1 MPVRHCERGQ
11 RNNSEAAPGLFGCF
25 VSRHDGAFVP
35 IAALAAMLVLC
46 LASLAFAFDF
56 PALTGR
62 VVDQAGV
69 IQSGTRSDIEE
80 MLKNLED
87 KSGIQL
93 VVATVKSLE
102 GSDIE
107 TYANQLFR
115 TWKLGEAKKN
125 NGVLLLVAPTEHKV
139 RIEVGYGLEGTL
151 TDALS
156 SVLISSDIVPR
167 FKTGDFSGGIE
178 RGVDGI
184 ISILNGDS
192 AEWQPKVP
200 LRSDDQFVSE
210 LIPILFVVIFI
221 TILVIAVGRSLWSGH
236 YVTRSGRQVWVPTPG
251 SSGSSSWSS
260 SRGSS
265 SSSSSDSGFSGG
277 GGSSGGGGASG
288 SW

>member
-1 MPVRHCERGQ
+1 MPLRHCERGQ
-11 RNNSEAAPGLFGCF
+11 RISSETAPELFRRFASC
-25 VSRHDGAFVP
+25 HDGVLVP
-35 IAALAAMLVLC
+35 VTALLFLC
-46 LASLAFAFDF
+46 LTSFAFAFNF
-56 PALTGR
+56 PTLTGR

-69 IQSGTRSDIEE
+69 IQSGTKSDIEE

-125 NGVLLLVAPTEHKV
+125 NGVLLLVAPAEHKV

-167 FKTGDFSGGIE
+167 FKTGDFSGGIA

-192 AEWQPKVP
+192 AEWQPKAAV
-200 LRSDDQFVSE
+200 RSDDHFSNE
-210 LIPILFVVIFI
+210 LIPILFVVIF
-221 TILVIAVGRSLWSGH
+221 TVILIFMIGRSLRAGH
-236 YVTRSGRQVWVPTPG
+236 DVTRNGRRGYVTAS
-251 SSGSSSWSS
+251 SLSGSSSWSS
-260 SRGSS
+260 SSDSS

>member
-1 MPVRHCERGQ
+1 MDFDCIKPRGLWLWI
-11 RNNSEAAPGLFGCF
+11 PGSSFARPGMTVCL
-25 VSRHDGAFVP
+25 AFLC
-35 IAALAAMLVLC
+35 IAFSHAFALAL
-46 LASLAFAFDF
+46 DF

-69 IQSGTRSDIEE
+69 MTAQSKGDVEAKSKALEE
-80 MLKNLED
+80 

-93 VVATVKSLE
+93 VVATVKSLQ
-102 GSDIE
+102 GGDIE

-115 TWKLGEAKKN
+115 SWKLGDAKKN
-125 NGVLLLVAPTEHKV
+125 NGVLLLVAPAEHKV

-156 SVLISSDIVPR
+156 SVIVSSAIVPR
-167 FKTGDFSGGIE
+167 FKSNDFSGGTE

-184 ISILNGDS
+184 VSVLSGDT

-200 LRSDDQFVSE
+200 LRSNDDLGFALVVVWCAFV
-210 LIPILFVVIFI
+210 IIAIIVVGY
-221 TILVIAVGRSLWSGH
+221 LG
-236 YVTRSGRQVWVPTPG
+236 TRSGRYVTRGGRQVFVPTA
-251 SSGSSSWSS
+251 SSSSSSSWG
-260 SRGSS
+260 GSS
-265 SSSSSDSGFSGG
+265 SSDSGSSDSGFSGD

>member
-1 MPVRHCERGQ
+1 MPLRHCECGQ
-11 RNNSEAAPGLFGCF
+11 GNSSETAPGLFRRF
-25 VSRHDGAFVP
+25 ALRHDGAFVAV
-35 IAALAAMLVLC
+35 AALLFVC
-46 LASLAFAFDF
+46 LTSFAFSFDF

-69 IQSGTRSDIEE
+69 IKSGTKSDIEE

-125 NGVLLLVAPTEHKV
+125 NGVLLLVAPAEHKV

-192 AEWQPKVP
+192 AEWQPKAAV
-200 LRSDDQFVSE
+200 RSDDNSGSE
-210 LIPILFVVIFI
+210 VVAIVFLIIFI
-221 TILVIAVGRSLWSGH
+221 TILIAAVSRSLWSGH
-236 YVTRSGRQVWVPTPG
+236 YVKRNGRQVWVPTPI
-251 SSGSSSWSS
+251 SSSSS
-260 SRGSS
+260 SLSSSSDSS